1 MGSSE
6 TFVVRVY
13 RRSRANGA
21 PLVGVVESIASGRTD
36 RFTSFEQLRAILE
49 GRCPRSERGGKGIR
63 RQEP

>member
-1 MGSSE
+1 MGPSE
-6 TFVVRVY
+6 TFVVRIY
-13 RRSRANGA
+13 RRSRLDGA

-49 GRCPRSERGGKGIR
+49 ERRPSDKRGGKSGR